1 MLCLFSSK
9 GGVGCSV
16 AAAALGLLSAERTPT
31 LLVDL
36 RGDLD
41 VILGLAPAG
50 EGIGDWFGVDEPAPD
65 LLHRLEVPVA
75 DGLRLLPRGSC
86 RSPARPDRYRL
97 LSHLLTL
104 DTRSVVVDVG
114 THAVPAVPLLADA
127 VSSVLVTRACYL
139 ALGAARCGPN
149 PDRVVLIEEEGR
161 ALRPSDVTAALGAPI
176 GVALR
181 WHRDVA
187 RAVDAGLLAA
197 RLPRSLRALG
207 VLL

>member
-16 AAAALGLLSAERTPT
+16 ATAALGLLSAEGAST

-41 VILGLAPAG
+41 VILGLPAAE
-50 EGIGDWFGVDEPAPD
+50 EGLGDWFRVEEPSPD

-86 RSPARPDRYRL
+86 RSPTRPAQYRL
-97 LSHLLTL
+97 LSQLLAL
-104 DTRSVVVDVG
+104 DSRTVIVDVG
-114 THAVPAVPLLADA
+114 THAVPGVSLLADA
-127 VSSVLVTRACYL
+127 SSTVLVTRACYL
-139 ALGAARCGPN
+139 ALDAARRGPS

-161 ALRPSDVTAALGAPI
+161 ALRPSDVAAAIGAP
-176 GVALR
+176 VDVTLR

-187 RAVDAGLLAA
+187 RAVDAGLLAS
-197 RLPRSLRALG
+197 RLPRSLRVLG
-207 VLL
+207 TLL